1 MISFA
6 QRQRAQQAAAVVG
19 IDAGKFTHTL
29 VVRPQGKADTKPCTF
44 TNTRA
49 GFEEAVA
56 FIAAA
61 TGGAAAGQI
70 LVGIE
75 FAGHYGF
82 PLAHYLHA
90 LGFPIV
96 SVLAVHTKRWKDV
109 AHNQPLKT
117 DAKDAGSI
125 TDLVGQGHFVS
136 FPFLGPAYAD
146 LRYLTAGRERL
157 SVLRR
162 AALTQLRS
170 LLQVVF
176 PEIEGIFPLLSKRT
190 PLHYLLAYPSPAA
203 LLGAP
208 KRQVL
213 KLLHDQSRGHV
224 GLATYQRLVEAARTT
239 LAVPQAQ
246 ERLGE
251 ELSMTIE
258 RLLLYD
264 RQMARLHTKMREVL
278 HELPEAAA
286 LLSIPNVAP
295 LSAAVFLGS
304 VGDPRCYSSSRE
316 VLKLAGL
323 SLIERSSGLL
333 KGSKHI
339 SKRGRPLLRH
349 AVYLLAVRN
358 VTKQGMFRTTYEQ
371 LLQRN
376 GGRKIAALV
385 AISRKILR
393 LMYSVA
399 RDRRQW
405 TPEPPR
411 FARRAA

>member
-1 MISFA
+1 MISFE

-29 VVRPQGKADTKPCTF
+29 VVRPQGKPDTKPCTF
-44 TNTRA
+44 TNTPT

-56 FIAAA
+56 FVVTA
-61 TGGAAAGQI
+61 TGGAPAGEI

-90 LGFPIV
+90 RGFPIV

-109 AHNQPLKT
+109 AHNQALKT
-117 DAKDAGSI
+117 DAKDAASI
-125 TDLVGQGHFVS
+125 TDLVAQGHYVG

-170 LLQVVF
+170 LLEVVF
-176 PEIEGIFPLLSKRT
+176 PEFEGIFRLLSKRT

-203 LLGAP
+203 LLAAP
-208 KRQVL
+208 RRQVL

-224 GLATYQRLVEAARTT
+224 GLQTYQTLVDAARTT

-251 ELSMTIE
+251 EVAMTVE
-258 RLLLYD
+258 RLMLYD
-264 RQMARLHTKMREVL
+264 RQMTRLHARMRGVL
-278 HELPEAAA
+278 HELPEAAS

-316 VLKLAGL
+316 ILKLAGL
-323 SLIERSSGLL
+323 SLIEHSSGLRR
-333 KGSKHI
+333 GSKHI
-339 SKRGRPLLRH
+339 SKRGRTLLRR

-358 VTKQGMFRTTYEQ
+358 VTRAGMFRATYEQ

-376 GGRKIAALV
+376 GGRKLAALV
-385 AISRKILR
+385 AISRKILK

-411 FARRAA
+411 ARRAA

>member
-29 VVRPQGKADTKPCTF
+29 VVRPQGKPDTKPCTF
-44 TNTRA
+44 TNTRV

-56 FIAAA
+56 FIEAASSR
-61 TGGAAAGQI
+61 AAAGEI

-82 PLAHYLHA
+82 PLAHYLHGR
-90 LGFPIV
+90 GFPIV
-96 SVLAVHTKRWKDV
+96 CVLAVHTKRWKEV

-125 TDLVGQGHFVS
+125 TDLVAQGHFVS

-170 LLQVVF
+170 LLEVVF
-176 PEIEGIFPLLSKRT
+176 PEFEGIFRLLSKRT
-190 PLHYLLAYPSPAA
+190 PLHFLLAYPSPAA
-203 LLGAP
+203 LLAAP
-208 KRQVL
+208 RRQVL
-213 KLLHDQSRGHV
+213 ELLHDQSRGHV
-224 GLATYQRLVEAARTT
+224 GVPTYEALVSAARTT
-239 LAVPQAQ
+239 LAVPTAQ

-251 ELSMTIE
+251 ELAMTVE

-264 RQMARLHTKMREVL
+264 RQMARLHTRMREVL
-278 HELPEAAA
+278 QELPEAVS

-316 VLKLAGL
+316 ILKLAGL
-323 SLIERSSGLL
+323 SLIEHSSGLL

-358 VTKQGMFRTTYEQ
+358 VTKQGLFRTTYEQ

-385 AISRKILR
+385 AISRKILK

-411 FARRAA
+411 VTRRAA